1 MSITSISISCSV
13 GNKDGI
19 LDIALLPDYEEGNKF
34 ISISII
40 PDGAYLILNYED
52 FKKVIS
58 TLEAEVK

>member
-13 GNKDGI
+13 GDKDGI
-19 LDIALLPDYEEGNKF
+19 LDISLLPDYEERNKF

-40 PDGAYLILNYED
+40 PDGIYLILNYED